1 LAEQAATIRTD
12 AKGLA
17 FHSPELTELAELHEG
32 YLSIQLMYTPDELD
46 AMAKRAMSEPTRTIE
61 EVRREL
67 RDRAHR

>member
-1 LAEQAATIRTD
+1 
-12 AKGLA
+12 
-17 FHSPELTELAELHEG
+17 
-32 YLSIQLMYTPDELD
+32 LMYTPDELD